1 MASYV
6 ADPDKK
12 KGAVKASN
20 VADPDKK
27 RGAVKASYVEVGF
40 HLGRG

>member
-1 MASYV
+1 MASY
-6 ADPDKK
+6 
-12 KGAVKASN
+12 